1 MWRPEDRAS
10 EPETID
16 ERDIPALNR
25 LFTEAFTDRY
35 RRDGLAGI
43 RVPPLSAVVWSYA
56 IRLAGEG
63 AMVWRDERGDIVA
76 FNLAHQSGAEG
87 WMGPLAVRPDRQGAG
102 LGRTIVETAIARL
115 RAAGVT
121 TLGLETMPRTIE
133 NIGFYSRLGFVP
145 GSLTITVGREVS
157 QRLSG
162 NAPLRLSDVEPREHP
177 MLMRACRECI
187 RRGAPGYDFTREMAL
202 TNELELGDT
211 VIVERN
217 GTVEG
222 FGLWHSAP
230 LAEGRGTDEVRLLKL
245 YASSPPIFLELIRA
259 VERCAATLHI
269 RRVAVRL
276 QGRFVQ
282 AYETL
287 IARGYD
293 VRWTDLRMTL
303 SEYPEPELA
312 PGEVV
317 LSNWEI

>member
-1 MWRPEDRAS
+1 MWRPEDKVGG
-10 EPETID
+10 PEVID

-25 LFTEAFTDRY
+25 LFTDAFTDRY

-43 RVPPLSAVVWSYA
+43 RVPPLSAAVWSYA
-56 IRLAGEG
+56 IRLAAGG
-63 AMVWRDERGDIVA
+63 AMLWRDEHGDIVA

-102 LGRTIVETAIARL
+102 MGRTIVEAAIARL
-115 RAAGVT
+115 RAGGVT

-133 NIGFYSRLGFVP
+133 NIGFYSRIGFVP
-145 GSLTITVGREVS
+145 GSLTITLGREVS
-157 QRLSG
+157 QRLS
-162 NAPLRLSDVEPREHP
+162 VKEPVLLGDLEARERP
-177 MLMRACRECI
+177 MMLRACRE
-187 RRGAPGYDFTREMAL
+187 RLDRGAAGYDFTREMEL

-211 VIVERN
+211 AIVERN
-217 GTVEG
+217 GVVEG
-222 FGLWHSAP
+222 FGLWHSVP
-230 LAEGRGTDEVRLLKL
+230 LAEGRGTEEVRLLKL
-245 YASSPPIFLELIRA
+245 YASSLPVFLDLIRA

-276 QGRFVQ
+276 QGRFTQ
-282 AYETL
+282 AYGAL
-287 IARGYD
+287 IGRGYD

-303 SEYPEPELA
+303 SGYPEPELA

>member
-1 MWRPEDRAS
+1 MLRPDDRAVS
-10 EPETID
+10 PETID
-16 ERDIPALNR
+16 ERDIPALNH
-25 LFTEAFTDRY
+25 LFTDAFTDRY

-102 LGRTIVETAIARL
+102 LGRTIVETAITRL
-115 RAAGVT
+115 RSAGVT

-162 NAPLRLSDVEPREHP
+162 TAPLRLSDVEPHERR
-177 MLMRACRECI
+177 MLMRACRECVA
-187 RRGAPGYDFTREMAL
+187 RGAPGYDFTREMAL

-230 LAEGRGTDEVRLLKL
+230 LAEGRSMDEVRLLKL
-245 YASSPPIFLELIRA
+245 YASSPPVFLDLIRA
-259 VERCAATLHI
+259 VERCAATLRI

-303 SEYPEPELA
+303 SGYPEPALA